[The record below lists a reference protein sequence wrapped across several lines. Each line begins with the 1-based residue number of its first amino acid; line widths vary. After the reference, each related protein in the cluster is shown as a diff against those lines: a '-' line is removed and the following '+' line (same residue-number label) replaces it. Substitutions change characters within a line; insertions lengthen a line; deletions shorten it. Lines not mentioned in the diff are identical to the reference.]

1 MPDEDERIVEGEVI
15 PPGGERRQRGQDKP
29 KEPAPAKRR
38 SFYHPLSGVVIL
50 GIDWLAFGMDL
61 FSGFAAL
68 AAVSAVSFVVTFYV
82 VLGIQRRLHEDRPG
96 PALVKALIGALAAGL
111 PFPVTGTIVGA
122 AIIALSGLPTLPW
135 RRRGLE

>member
-1 MPDEDERIVEGEVI
+1 MPDEEEKIVEGEVV
-15 PPGGERRQRGQDKP
+15 PPAGGASREKP
-29 KEPAPAKRR
+29 KEPAKRR

-82 VLGIQRRLHEDRPG
+82 VLGIQRRLNEDKPG
-96 PALVKALIGALAAGL
+96 AAVAKALIGALAAGL
-111 PFPVTGTIVGA
+111 PFPVTGTMVGA